1 MTATLIKNGTIVT
14 GSDTYPADL
23 LIEGGT
29 IASIGPR
36 GKLQPA
42 GAEVIDAGGRYVMPG
57 GIDVHTHL
65 DMPFMGTTSSDDF
78 ETGTRAAAFGGTT
91 CLIDFAIPE
100 KWGGRAGKES
110 GKPMR
115 EALERWQAKAEGKAV
130 FDYGFHMC
138 IVEWTDRTRAD
149 LDAMVEEGITS
160 FKLFTDYPG
169 VFQIDDGC
177 IFRALR
183 WARERGALIQVHAV
197 NGPATAILIEEAA
210 AEGRLDPV
218 YHGLCRPS
226 RLEGEATSRMVDLAE
241 VAGAP
246 VYIVHL
252 TCAEALAAVR
262 DGRRRGVKVFAETC
276 PQYLYLSHDDL
287 ARPDFE
293 GAKYICNP
301 PIRPAWHAPEL
312 WKGLRS
318 GDLQTVATDHCP
330 FNFKGQKE
338 MGRGDFRKIPNGLPG
353 LETRVPLIH
362 QGVVDGH
369 ITLNQLVDVC
379 STAPAKLFGLY
390 PRKGA
395 VVVGADADLVLW
407 DPEKQTDLSVKSLH
421 MRVDHSIYEGVTVK
435 GGPDKVL
442 VRGEVIVDGAEFRGR
457 AGAGRYLRRE
467 PVEL

>member
-14 GSDTYPADL
+14 ASDTYPADL
-23 LIEGGT
+23 LIEDGV

-36 GKLQPA
+36 GALQRA

-100 KWGGRAGKES
+100 KGKS
-110 GKPMR
+110 MG
-115 EALERWQAKAEGKAV
+115 EALERWRAKAEGKAV

-138 IVEWTDRTRAD
+138 IVEWTDRTPAD

-169 VFQIDDGC
+169 VFQIDDGA

-183 WARERGALIQVHAV
+183 WARERGVLIQVHAV

-210 AEGRLDPV
+210 AAGKLDPV

-241 VAGAP
+241 VAEAP

-252 TCAEALAAVR
+252 TCVEALAAVR

-276 PQYLYLSHDDL
+276 PQYLYLSHDDM

-301 PIRPAWHAPEL
+301 PVRPAWHAPEL
-312 WKGLRS
+312 WRGLGS
-318 GDLQTVATDHCP
+318 GDLSTVATDHCP
-330 FNFKGQKE
+330 FNFEGQKE

-353 LETRVPLIH
+353 IEPRVPLIY
-362 QGVVDGH
+362 QGVNDGH
-369 ITLNQLVDVC
+369 ITLNRFVDVC

-407 DPEKQTDLSVKSLH
+407 DPEKLTDLSAGSLH
-421 MRVDHSIYEGVTVK
+421 MRVDHSIYEGVTVR
-435 GGPDKVL
+435 GGPQRVL
-442 VRGEVIVDGAEFRGR
+442 VGGEVIVDGAEFCGR
-457 AGAGRYLRRE
+457 PGAGSYLRRE
-467 PVEL
+467 PVEH